1 MNNEMI
7 IAPGDTGIKV
17 MVKLCQRVLGG
28 RCMLEEWKTSVV
40 VFIFKG
46 KKDVM
51 ICGAYRGVKFLE
63 HAMKIVER
71 VLTKRIRCLV
81 NMNKMQFGFMPGRG
95 TIDALFILRRMQ
107 EEYQDR
113 GKKLYMCLVNLEIA
127 FDRVS
132 RKVTEM
138 AMRKKKVSEVLMKAL
153 MSLYDGAKT
162 KVKVGSGLSDKF
174 RVNVGVHQG
183 SVLSP
188 LLFAIVVNV
197 VTERVKDGSINKILD
212 ADDLILVGENMKDL
226 RDKFW
231 RWKKSA

>member
-1 MNNEMI
+1 
-7 IAPGDTGIKV
+7 
-17 MVKLCQRVLGG
+17 
-28 RCMLEEWKTSVV
+28 
-40 VFIFKG
+40 
-46 KKDVM
+46 
-51 ICGAYRGVKFLE
+51 
-63 HAMKIVER
+63 
-71 VLTKRIRCLV
+71 
-81 NMNKMQFGFMPGRG
+81 MPGRG

-113 GKKLYMCLVNLEIA
+113 GEKLYMCLVNLEIA
-127 FDRVS
+127 FDRMS

-174 RVNVGVHQG
+174 RVNVGIHQG